1 VRGQINRAIA
11 HTRES
16 PAYVIV
22 HPCWIPLQLRASFNN
37 NLAYNSLKV
46 RMF

>member
-1 VRGQINRAIA
+1 VPVRVQINRAIA

-22 HPCWIPLQLRASFNN
+22 HPCWIPLQLRASS
-37 NLAYNSLKV
+37 NSEESTPLPLD
-46 RMF
+46 M